1 MFLFPLLMVEKKR
14 QTMLSSIRQEL
25 EMNQKITTVNNLS
38 YFIKEELK
46 YYEYITHIIIDL
58 QFIEEKGNDFL
69 TSLKAL
75 VMATDV
81 PIIVYAED
89 IYPGDP
95 LLSEIARQG
104 LANIIAET
112 PKTLKQV
119 SRNKMQ
125 KDLRE
130 ALIKSTTNRRIGLRE
145 ERQRRFDVTY
155 IPVQKGNNQTI
166 PNYSGDLHISV
177 GLLGAMRRVGT
188 TTFAIQLAEYF
199 TARGAKV
206 AFFSKNELTDG
217 DLNILQETYKEETV
231 SKGTY
236 FTYRNIDFYFFGR
249 VPENWGIYNIVINDY
264 GTDTQQIDNW
274 LCCHYRYIVSGFNET
289 DIIQLMSL
297 LQTDKMGAKR
307 LVGRDY
313 RIAFNFGDAA
323 MCSEQYSYLCSELA
337 PTARITMN
345 GFLPYKF
352 NLPQWFLQMCD
363 TEFENYRMFI
373 SNIKK

>member
-25 EMNQKITTVNNLS
+25 EMNQKITTINNLS

-58 QFIEEKGNDFL
+58 QFIEEKGDDFL

-155 IPVQKGNNQTI
+155 IPVQKGNNHTI

-177 GLLGAMRRVGT
+177 GLFGAMRRVGT
-188 TTFAIQLAEYF
+188 TTYAIQLAEYF

-297 LQTDKMGAKR
+297 LQTDKIGAKR

-323 MCSEQYSYLCSELA
+323 MCSEQYRYLCSELA

>member
-1 MFLFPLLMVEKKR
+1 MFLFPLLMVEKKH
-14 QTMLSSIRQEL
+14 QTMLSKIRKEL

-58 QFIEEKGNDFL
+58 EFIEEKGDEFL

-81 PIIVYAED
+81 PIIIYAEGV
-89 IYPGDP
+89 YPGDM

-104 LANIIAET
+104 LANIIGET
-112 PKTLKQV
+112 PKTLKQI

-130 ALIKSTTNRRIGLRE
+130 ALIKSTADRRIGLRE

-155 IPVQKGNNQTI
+155 IPVQKGNNNAI
-166 PNYSGDLHISV
+166 PNYNNCDLHLSI
-177 GLLGAMRRVGT
+177 GLFGAMRRVGT
-188 TTFAIQLAEYF
+188 TTYAIQLAEYF

-249 VPENWGIYNIVINDY
+249 VPENWGIYNVVINDY
-264 GTDTQQIDNW
+264 GTDTEQIDNW
-274 LCCHYRYIVSGFNET
+274 LSCHYRYIVSGFNET

-297 LQTDKMGAKR
+297 
-307 LVGRDY
+307 
-313 RIAFNFGDAA
+313 
-323 MCSEQYSYLCSELA
+323 CS
-337 PTARITMN
+337 
-345 GFLPYKF
+345 K
-352 NLPQWFLQMCD
+352 
-363 TEFENYRMFI
+363 
-373 SNIKK
+373 

>member
-14 QTMLSSIRQEL
+14 QTMLSTIRQEL
-25 EMNQKITTVNNLS
+25 EMNQKITTINNLS

-58 QFIEEKGNDFL
+58 QFIEEKGDDFL

-119 SRNKMQ
+119 SRNQTQ

-130 ALIKSTTNRRIGLRE
+130 ELIKSTTNRRIGLRE

-155 IPVQKGNNQTI
+155 IPVQKGNNRTI

-188 TTFAIQLAEYF
+188 TTYAIQLAEYF

-297 LQTDKMGAKR
+297 LQTDKIGAKR

-323 MCSEQYSYLCSELA
+323 MCSEQYRYLCSELA